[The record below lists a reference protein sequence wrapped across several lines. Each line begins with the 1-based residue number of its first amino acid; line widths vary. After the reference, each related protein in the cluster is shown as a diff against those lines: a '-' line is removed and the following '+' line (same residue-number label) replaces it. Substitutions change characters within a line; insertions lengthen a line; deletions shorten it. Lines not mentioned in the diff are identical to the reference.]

1 MPYFYINCLRLDRC
15 HQIKQRL
22 KKEAEVRC
30 RGLQRDKVSLFL
42 YDILSLSAGGIAKK
56 MQTKKERM
64 IPFLSSRNHYF
75 L

>member
-1 MPYFYINCLRLDRC
+1 M
-15 HQIKQRL
+15 
-22 KKEAEVRC
+22 
-30 RGLQRDKVSLFL
+30 QRDKVSLFL